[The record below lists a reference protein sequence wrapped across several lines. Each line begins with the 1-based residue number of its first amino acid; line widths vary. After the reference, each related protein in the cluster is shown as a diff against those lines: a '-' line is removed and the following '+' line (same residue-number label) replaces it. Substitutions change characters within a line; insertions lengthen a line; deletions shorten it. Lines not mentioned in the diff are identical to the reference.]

1 MRVEGQCHCGAIAY
15 EAEVEPGTVAI
26 CNCTDCQMQSGSG
39 FRINIATPADK
50 FHLLRG
56 NPKRYLKVAS
66 SGARRIHTFCGN
78 CGGPIYSCAAEN
90 TQSYS
95 LRVGALKQRY
105 ELWDG
110 LFGRSG
116 LGAGFLGF
124 HRWMALRNS
133 MVNRKRGAQVIR
145 KTQRFLLEEA
155 FCTMQMKETNET
167 RSGRCTA
174 SSQERKL
181 AVGRHCTSDF
191 VCESLTIRSCSAF
204 CPRYLSRR
212 GSRICFWLPCDIW
225 ERPRLNGR
233 TSGGSSYLMRLTYM
247 R

>member
-105 ELWDG
+105 EL
-110 LFGRSG
+110 GRPV
-116 LGAGFLGF
+116 
-124 HRWMALRNS
+124 RQIW
-133 MVNRKRGAQVIR
+133 
-145 KTQRFLLEEA
+145 
-155 FCTMQMKETNET
+155 T
-167 RSGRCTA
+167 RSR
-174 SSQERKL
+174 
-181 AVGRHCTSDF
+181 
-191 VCESLTIRSCSAF
+191 
-204 CPRYLSRR
+204 
-212 GSRICFWLPCDIW
+212 LPWIPPLDGV
-225 ERPRLNGR
+225 EEFDGQP
-233 TSGGSSYLMRLTYM
+233 
-247 R
+247 